1 MPTKR
6 SYGAGN
12 FFFSLDGDTTA
23 LKSVEGGNIRGEVA
37 VVSGTSG
44 RWQKK
49 QLASVSYEP
58 FVIRTSL
65 SLSPPIREWIQA
77 SFDARP
83 ALKSGAIVA
92 ADFDFK
98 AIRYR
103 EFRDALITEIGFP
116 ALDGSSKEAA
126 FLTLKLTPEEI
137 RYRGGDGAKL
147 KGAVQPKQKQ
157 WLASN
162 FRVTIGD
169 LPCGRVSKIDSITI
183 KQGSIE
189 ESPGRPGSPRV
200 VSAPWEVSNVKATF
214 SAVDAAPWEEWF
226 RSFVIE
232 GKNSDADEL
241 GGAIEF
247 LSPNRSEVLGAVE
260 LAHVGIVSFQEEKS
274 AGGNDKIARFS
285 VELYVEEM
293 KLKLE
298 SA

>member
-6 SYGAGN
+6 SYSSGH
-12 FFFSLDGDTTA
+12 FFLSLDGETTA
-23 LKSVEGGNIRGEVA
+23 LKSVEGGNIKGEVA
-37 VVSGTSG
+37 VVSGTSS
-44 RWQKK
+44 RWRKK
-49 QLASVSYEP
+49 QLASVNYEP

-65 SLSPPIREWIQA
+65 SLGKPLREWIEA
-77 SFDARP
+77 SFEASP

-103 EFRDALITEIGFP
+103 EFRDALVTEIGFP

-137 RYRGGDGAKL
+137 RYRAGDGAKL
-147 KGAVQPKQKQ
+147 KGTVQTKQKQ

-169 LPCGRVSKIDSITI
+169 LPCGRVSKIDSIAI

-200 VSAPWEVSNVKATF
+200 VSAPWEVSNLKVTF
-214 SAVDAAPWEEWF
+214 AAVDAAPWEDWF
-226 RSFVIE
+226 RRFVIE
-232 GKNSDADEL
+232 GKNSDAVEL

-247 LSPNRSEVLGAVE
+247 LSPNRSAVLGSVE
-260 LAHVGIVSFQEEKS
+260 LAHVGIVSIQEERS
-274 AGGNDKIARFS
+274 EGGNDKIARF
-285 VELYVEEM
+285 VAELYVEEM

-298 SA
+298 TA